1 MWEQSTEVEHEY
13 NNLKILVEKTKNQI
27 EYLNSEKEKTGGFQD
42 KISAFM
48 WAISTS
54 DQRTKELKHE
64 LQGMQQSVD
73 RQIARSQM
81 DGDNAI
87 KADQL
92 EEVNK
97 ILEERSWEVQELRA
111 KKEKL

>member
-1 MWEQSTEVEHEY
+1 
-13 NNLKILVEKTKNQI
+13 
-27 EYLNSEKEKTGGFQD
+27 
-42 KISAFM
+42 
-48 WAISTS
+48 
-54 DQRTKELKHE
+54 
-64 LQGMQQSVD
+64 MQQSVD

-97 ILEERSWEVQELRA
+97 ILEERSWEVQERRA